1 MRWRPNW
8 LACAGYPLPSVRP
21 TPSATNWSERNSIAQ
36 RLGLAM
42 NCWRSAGAVPPTC
55 GARFLHRI
63 TLPCYTTI
71 KGFPADG
78 NAMVIDAS
86 AVIAIL
92 PAEDDAERY
101 THAIEAAAGP
111 RISAASYLEAAVVID
126 NRGDVLAQ
134 REFDRFIRRA
144 GMERS
149 EERHVGQGRST

>member
-1 MRWRPNW
+1 M
-8 LACAGYPLPSVRP
+8 
-21 TPSATNWSERNSIAQ
+21 
-36 RLGLAM
+36 
-42 NCWRSAGAVPPTC
+42 
-55 GARFLHRI
+55 
-63 TLPCYTTI
+63 TI

-92 PAEDDAERY
+92 LAEDDAERY
-101 THAIEAAAGP
+101 TRAIEAAARP

-144 GMERS
+144 GIEVVAVNLEQAELARQAYRDFGKG
-149 EERHVGQGRST
+149 RHPAGLNFGDCFSYALAKFTDEPLLFKGADFSRTDVKTEPP